1 MEITMAIIINSTS
14 GFVFGASAAKSD
26 RNFMENH
33 SERLSSGKRIN
44 SAADDSAGL
53 AVLSRLEAALSEK
66 ETAIRNAVDG
76 QGALSTADAGATEVT
91 NILNR
96 MRELAVQAANGTN
109 SIAQREAIQSEAD
122 QLTAEISRIA
132 DNTSFNGKDLL
143 TGGQIDV
150 QIGSASNERLM
161 VEVGELTSSALNID
175 GETVSFDTSSNAQE
189 ALQVID
195 AALEKVNTARNE
207 IGGGAN
213 RISSAISSLTDTAK
227 TSAIAAGRVADANI
241 GEESKNLAKGQILQ
255 QSSIAMLAQE
265 NASKR
270 AILQLM

>member
-1 MEITMAIIINSTS
+1 MEITMAITINSTS